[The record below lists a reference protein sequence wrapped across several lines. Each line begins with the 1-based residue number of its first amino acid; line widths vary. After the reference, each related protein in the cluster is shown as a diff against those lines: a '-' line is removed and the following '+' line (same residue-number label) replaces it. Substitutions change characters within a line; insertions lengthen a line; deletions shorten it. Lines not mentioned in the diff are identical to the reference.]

1 MSNQCKRPAGSGPF
15 RGLAVTTTR
24 VTTPTGVSPSR
35 KSWVVFA
42 TPVMWGI
49 ARVAV
54 LIVRR
59 VGMEAVERVFPAFWH
74 RSIVAVVRI
83 VALVDVAIKPLM
95 PVVPGAGPDEYPS
108 SEPIRTI
115 VAIGCTVIRS
125 IREVAVGAHWSHP
138 DVDRHLCRCT

>member
-1 MSNQCKRPAGSGPF
+1 M
-15 RGLAVTTTR
+15 TTTR

-59 VGMEAVERVFPAFWH
+59 VGAKTVEGLLPAFWH
-74 RSIVAVVRI
+74 RSMVAVARI
-83 VALVDVAIKPLM
+83 VALVDVAIKPM
-95 PVVPGAGPDEYPS
+95 RPVEPGAGPDEYPS

-115 VAIGCTVIRS
+115 VAIGRTVIRS
-125 IREVAVGAHWSHP
+125 IRKIAIGAHWSHP
-138 DVDRHLCRCT
+138 NVDRHLRRCA